1 MNTSHFTNL
10 PYSSYCFILFTPSC
24 HKKQTEGNTNF
35 DMGKLSSFLGPWSPG
50 PHTPLS
56 FKTFGKT
63 PSSHHSSTKAW
74 LELVVG
80 CLDGLP
86 MAGWR
91 LEGIQSPFL
100 PFRVLSNL
108 PYCVQSG
115 LSTLSCSKTC
125 PVRLPWGPGAG
136 LPFQNSQ
143 LVRDAHKELTD
154 IELLSCDGWAW
165 AAAMVLT
172 LRFWMIPTHLDSGWV
187 RHSGLAQPW
196 VQTGLLHTQLP
207 IVLPP
212 WCCLWFPA
220 SKMAIVFSPVHPLA
234 SGTQGST
241 LTPPQALHHM

>member
-1 MNTSHFTNL
+1 
-10 PYSSYCFILFTPSC
+10 
-24 HKKQTEGNTNF
+24 
-35 DMGKLSSFLGPWSPG
+35 MGKLSSFLGPWSPG

-63 PSSHHSSTKAW
+63 PSPHHSSTKAW

-136 LPFQNSQ
+136 LPFQKSQ

-154 IELLSCDGWAW
+154 IELLSWDG
-165 AAAMVLT
+165 
-172 LRFWMIPTHLDSGWV
+172 
-187 RHSGLAQPW
+187 
-196 VQTGLLHTQLP
+196 
-207 IVLPP
+207 
-212 WCCLWFPA
+212 
-220 SKMAIVFSPVHPLA
+220 
-234 SGTQGST
+234 
-241 LTPPQALHHM
+241 